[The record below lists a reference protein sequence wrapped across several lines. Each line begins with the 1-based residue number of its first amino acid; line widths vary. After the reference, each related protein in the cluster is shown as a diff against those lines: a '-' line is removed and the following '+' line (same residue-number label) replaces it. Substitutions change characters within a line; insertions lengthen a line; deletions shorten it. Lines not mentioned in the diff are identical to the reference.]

1 MKIPWRRAWLHI
13 PVFLPGESHGQS
25 ILVGYSPMGPKESD
39 MTEWWSVHTHA
50 CTHTQTHTL
59 SVSPKVSKRCSGDL
73 DLFLLVSRAGALP
86 ILYPCLLWEY
96 CSFMLKSWCGIL
108 LYCRFS
114 HVMVPDWK
122 QKTHRAAVQEPW
134 DSPKLCV
141 MSVGLKQ
148 FMSNLSSVWWKWLMY
163 HEVINYSIFYFKLV
177 SHQI

>member
-1 MKIPWRRAWLHI
+1 MATH
-13 PVFLPGESHGQS
+13 SS
-25 ILVGYSPMGPKESD
+25 ILAWRVQQMSLAGYSPTGCEESD
-39 MTEWWSVHTHA
+39 MTEWLSVHTCAH
-50 CTHTQTHTL
+50 THTHSL
-59 SVSPKVSKRCSGDL
+59 SPIVSKRCSRGL
-73 DLFLLVSRAGALP
+73 DLFLLVSRAGTLP
-86 ILYPCLLWEY
+86 ILYPCLLWEH

-122 QKTHRAAVQEPW
+122 QKTHAAAVQEPW

-148 FMSNLSSVWWKWLMY
+148 FMSHLSSVWWKWLMN
-163 HEVINYSIFYFKLV
+163 HEVIGYSIFYFKLV